1 MQKRNCV
8 YVVLKGM
15 KGVTKAS
22 KASTHSIEIKKCKTR
37 LFLNVQMKIKFS
49 NLAYYSYINWYSIA
63 LRQ

>member
-37 LFLNVQMKIKFS
+37 LFLNV
-49 NLAYYSYINWYSIA
+49 
-63 LRQ
+63 

>member
-22 KASTHSIEIKKCKTR
+22 KASTHSIEIK
-37 LFLNVQMKIKFS
+37 NVKLVCF
-49 NLAYYSYINWYSIA
+49 
-63 LRQ
+63 